1 MGRFW
6 RGLKLGLKS
15 LMLHKLRSGLTALG
29 LIFGV
34 AAVITMLAVGE
45 GSSRDA
51 QVRFEQLGATN
62 IILRS
67 VKPTEENQAA
77 AGRPAMI
84 LNYGLTYADYDR
96 ILETVPTIK
105 RVLPIREIRKQVRS
119 RDHAFDAHIV
129 GTTFD
134 FAEFSHLVIEKGRF
148 LEKSDNELYRN
159 YAVLGH
165 TAAEGLFPYQD
176 PIGERITVGNTPY
189 SVVGVTAQQAS
200 EAQPGGGIVGQ
211 DFNRDI
217 YIPLNTCRVRF
228 GERIV
233 DFRSGGMIAEETQL
247 TQITVQVNSL
257 DEVPATVGAIQG
269 AYEMYHPKKDVQ
281 MTVPYDLLEEARR
294 SARQFSIILGT
305 IASISLLVGGIGIMN
320 IMLATVTERTR
331 EIGIR
336 RALGAKQRDI
346 IQQFL
351 IECIVLSGIGGLIGV
366 LLGLG
371 LPRVIVYLYPDQKT
385 IITLQ
390 SIALAFGVS
399 VGVGVIFGIYP
410 ARRAAL
416 MDPIEAL
423 RHE

>member
-45 GSSRDA
+45 GASRDA
-51 QVRFEQLGATN
+51 QARIEQLGATN

-67 VKPTEENQAA
+67 VKPTEEAQAA

-84 LNYGLTYADYDR
+84 LNYGLTYADYER

-119 RDHAFDAHIV
+119 RERAFDAHIV
-129 GTTFD
+129 GTTAD
-134 FAEFSHLVIEKGRF
+134 FAEFSHVQMERGRF
-148 LEKSDNELYRN
+148 LEKSDNDLYRN
-159 YAVLGH
+159 YCVLAH
-165 TAAEGLFPYQD
+165 SAAEGLFPYQD
-176 PIGERITVGNTPY
+176 PIGQRISVGSTPY
-189 SVVGVTAQQAS
+189 SVIGVAAEQVRNTKES
-200 EAQPGGGIVGQ
+200 DGLINQ

-228 GERIV
+228 GERII

-247 TQITVQVNSL
+247 TQITVQVNTIDDVAPS
-257 DEVPATVGAIQG
+257 VAAIQG
-269 AYEMYHPKKDVQ
+269 AYEPFHPKKDVQ
-281 MTVPYDLLEEARR
+281 ITVPYDLLEQARR
-294 SARQFSIILGT
+294 AARQFTIILGT
-305 IASISLLVGGIGIMN
+305 IASVSLLVGGIGIMN

-346 IQQFL
+346 INQFL
-351 IECIVLSGIGGLIGV
+351 IECVVLSGVGGLIGV
-366 LLGLG
+366 VLGLG
-371 LPRVIVYLYPDQKT
+371 LPRVVVYLYPDYKT
-385 IITLQ
+385 IVTLQ
-390 SIALAFGVS
+390 SIVLAFGVS
-399 VGVGVIFGIYP
+399 VGVGVLFGLYP